1 MESLYKLKS
10 MDEKFRRVIVTHD
23 LTKKV
28 RKECKQLVGEAKA
41 KTSADASGERTY
53 QVRGPPGKMEN
64 EKLWETLTL
73 GLGLGLCP
81 CPTHD
86 LTKKVRKEC
95 KQLVGEAKAKTS
107 ADASGERTYQVRGPP
122 GKMENEKLLFN
133 NMLNVHETM
142 DIQNIKWHLT
152 FLHLCYWLFL

>member
-10 MDEKFRRVIVTHD
+10 MDEKFRRVIV
-23 LTKKV
+23 
-28 RKECKQLVGEAKA
+28 
-41 KTSADASGERTY
+41 
-53 QVRGPPGKMEN
+53 
-64 EKLWETLTL
+64 
-73 GLGLGLCP
+73 
-81 CPTHD
+81 THD